1 MAASEF
7 ELIETYFSHA
17 GGPREDVVLG
27 VGDDCALLRV
37 PRGQLL
43 AVSIDTLVEGVHFL
57 AGADPQAL
65 GHKALAVN
73 LSDLAAAGATPAW
86 ATLALTLPESDTA
99 WLEGF
104 SSGFTALAERF
115 GVQLVG
121 GDTTRGPLTITVQVH
136 GFTDPARVLRRD
148 RARPGDRIGI
158 TGSLGD
164 AALALKLGA
173 GAGSAA
179 GIDRELT
186 DRLHRPLP
194 RVDEGRA
201 LAGLAR
207 AAIDISD
214 GLMADLGH
222 ICSQSGVGARIDSGL
237 LPLSGAVA
245 THIKE
250 TEDWSIPLTGGDDY
264 ELCFTAQPQL
274 IRKIEAEM
282 RRLGC
287 GLSWIGEIEKEPGIR
302 CHGVSGNLPEGMA
315 GGYEHFGTP

>member
-7 ELIETYFSHA
+7 ELIETYFSHT

-27 VGDDCALLRV
+27 VGDDCALLKV

-43 AVSIDTLVEGVHFL
+43 AVSIDTLVEGIHFL
-57 AGADPQAL
+57 ARTDPEAL
-65 GHKALAVN
+65 GYKALAVN
-73 LSDLAAAGATPAW
+73 LSDLAATGATPAW
-86 ATLALTLPESDTA
+86 ATLALTLPESDAA
-99 WLEGF
+99 WLKAF
-104 SSGFTALAERF
+104 SAGFTDLAERF

-148 RARPGDRIGI
+148 RACPGDRIGI

-164 AALALKLGA
+164 AAFALKFVA
-173 GAGSAA
+173 GAGSKV
-179 GIDRELT
+179 GVDRALA

-194 RVDEGRA
+194 RIDEGRA
-201 LAGLAR
+201 LAGLAH

-222 ICSQSGVGARIDSGL
+222 ICSQSGVGAHVDMDL
-237 LPLSGAVA
+237 LPLSRPVA
-245 THIKE
+245 AHIKE
-250 TEDWSIPLTGGDDY
+250 TGDWSIPLTGGDDY
-264 ELCFTAQPQL
+264 ELCFTAHPQL
-274 IRKIEAEM
+274 TGKIEAEM
-282 RRLGC
+282 SRLGC
-287 GLSWIGEIEKEPGIR
+287 GFSWIGEIEKQPGIR
-302 CHGVSGNLPEGMA
+302 CQGVSGGLLEGMA

>member
-7 ELIETYFSHA
+7 ELIETYFSHT

-27 VGDDCALLRV
+27 VGDDCALLQV

-43 AVSIDTLVEGVHFL
+43 AVSIDTLVEGIHFL
-57 AGADPQAL
+57 ARTDPEAL

-99 WLEGF
+99 WLEAF
-104 SSGFTALAERF
+104 SAGFTALAERF

-136 GFTDPARVLRRD
+136 GFADPARVLRRD
-148 RARPGDRIGI
+148 RACPGDRIGI

-164 AALALKLGA
+164 AALALKLSA
-173 GAGSAA
+173 GVGSAV
-179 GIDRELT
+179 GIDRALA

-194 RVDEGRA
+194 RIDEGRA

-222 ICSQSGVGARIDSGL
+222 ICSQSGVGAHIDTDL

-245 THIKE
+245 AHIKE
-250 TEDWSIPLTGGDDY
+250 TGDWSIPLTGGDDY
-264 ELCFTAQPQL
+264 ELCFTARPQL
-274 IRKIEAEM
+274 TGKIEAEM
-282 RRLGC
+282 HRLGC
-287 GLSWIGEIEKEPGIR
+287 GFSWIGEIEKQPGIR
-302 CHGVSGNLPEGMA
+302 CQGVSGDLLEDMA